1 MSFHSLMVITD
12 VDIEKAEQVLLPD
25 GMHFDG
31 ERRLFIKDLESCDLL
46 AVPGSGKTTAL
57 QAKLIC
63 MARHLPL
70 GEDKGILVLSHTN
83 NAVNEVKKKLRSE
96 CYQLLDAPHFIGTV
110 QDFVDKFL
118 AIPYYEQ
125 CFKQKVHVID
135 GMAYEQEV
143 ERYLNASFYRLTR
156 GTKYLRNKKFEFASI
171 RIRHIN
177 GGVLEF
183 TKGLDEKLSFKPV
196 KKWIDEGIEQKMHD
210 DIRADLVK
218 MKKNILRKGILHYD
232 DCYFLADTYIHKY
245 PFVVQA
251 LRKRFKYVFI
261 DETQDLKKYQLDLID
276 YIFDCDECC
285 LQRVGDKNQTIFN
298 RPDRTVPEQ
307 WIVRKMACLQNS
319 LRLTDSIAKVV
330 NPFAVDKAVDDTG
343 KPRFTVVGK
352 RQLEHGDIPPYL
364 ILFDEDTKDELLPTF
379 NNLIER
385 YHLRTAR
392 ESNKYGFHVVGWS
405 LKRNAGEVKDKLR
418 LEDIFPNCEKSSDKG
433 LSSYTTLSKFL
444 VFGCRELSM
453 HECKSVIQKAMICVL
468 RNLDILDSEGS
479 FYSKTTL
486 EKQMGLLDEEDYN
499 EYKLLLYRASVL
511 MFQQGYSECYTL
523 VADYLKGR
531 FSQIF
536 KISNNNKVL
545 TDFCEKGFDTGLL
558 NIDAPTSFPDIKIES
573 VHSTKGQTHCATMY
587 VETSFKDYE
596 SSHLFKQKKKATK
609 KASATFYPNPLFQE
623 EARYKQV
630 TCQAVMRMMYVGFSR
645 PTHLLCFAAVKDNW
659 NNDRIR
665 KMRSLGWKIIV
676 L

>member
-1 MSFHSLMVITD
+1 MIITD

-25 GMHFDG
+25 GIHFDG
-31 ERRLFIKDLESCDLL
+31 ERRLFIKDLKSCDLL

-70 GEDKGILVLSHTN
+70 HGDQGILVLSHTN
-83 NAVNEVKKKLRSE
+83 NAVNEVKKKLRHE

-125 CFKQKVHVID
+125 CLKQKVHAID

-143 ERYLNASFYRLTR
+143 ERYLNASFYRLTK
-156 GTKYLRNKKFEFASI
+156 GTKYLRYKKFEFASI
-171 RIRHIN
+171 RVHHN
-177 GGVLEF
+177 NSGALEF

-196 KKWIDEGIEQKMHD
+196 KKWVDEGTEQRMHNG
-210 DIRADLVK
+210 IKADLFK
-218 MKKNILRKGILHYD
+218 MKKAILRKGILHYD

-251 LRKRFKYVFI
+251 LRKRFKYIFI

-276 YIFDCDECC
+276 YIFDCNECC
-285 LQRVGDKNQTIFN
+285 IQRVGDKNQTIFN

-307 WIVRKMACLQNS
+307 WTVRKMKCLQNS
-319 LRLTDSIAKVV
+319 LRLPDSIARVV

-352 RQLEHGDIPPYL
+352 RQLEHGDIPPCL
-364 ILFDEDTKDELLPTF
+364 ILFNEYTKDELLPTF
-379 NNLIER
+379 NDIIDR
-385 YHLRTAR
+385 YHLRATR
-392 ESNKYGFHVVGWS
+392 DGEKYGFHVVGWN
-405 LKRNAGEVKDKLR
+405 LKRNEGEAKDKLR

-433 LSSYTTLSKFL
+433 LSSYATLSKFL

-453 HECKSVIQKAMICVL
+453 HECKSVIQKTMICLL
-468 RNLDILDSEGS
+468 RNIGVLDCEGR
-479 FYSKTTL
+479 FFSKTAL
-486 EKQMGLLDEEDYN
+486 GKQMELLGEDVFN
-499 EYKLLLYRASVL
+499 EYKLLLYRASIL
-511 MFQQGYSECYTL
+511 MYQQKYSGCYTS
-523 VADYLKGR
+523 VADYLR
-531 FSQIF
+531 DSFSRIF
-536 KISNNNKVL
+536 KISSNNKVL
-545 TDFCEKGFDTGLL
+545 EDFCEKEFDADLL
-558 NIDAPTSFPDIKIES
+558 NTEIPVAFPDIEIGS

-609 KASATFYPNPLFQE
+609 NTPATFYPNPLFQE
-623 EARYKQV
+623 EAQYKQV

-645 PTHLLCFAAVKDNW
+645 PTHLLCYASYKHNW
-659 NNDRIR
+659 NDEKIERMKR
-665 KMRSLGWKIIV
+665 LGWEIIE

>member
-1 MSFHSLMVITD
+1 MVITD
-12 VDIEKAEQVLLPD
+12 VDIEKAEQVLLPE

-31 ERRLFIKDLESCDLL
+31 ERRFFIKDLESCDLL

-70 GEDKGILVLSHTN
+70 EEDKGILVLSHTN

-125 CFKQKVHVID
+125 CFNQKVHVVD

-143 ERYLNASFYRLTR
+143 ERYLNTSFYRLTK
-156 GTKYLRNKKFEFASI
+156 GTKYFRYKKFEFASI
-171 RIRHIN
+171 RVRHN
-177 GGVLEF
+177 KDGVLEF

-196 KKWIDEGIEQKMHD
+196 KKWIDEGTEQRMHD
-210 DIRADLVK
+210 GIKADLLN
-218 MKKNILRKGILHYD
+218 MKNTILRKGVLHYD
-232 DCYFLADTYIHKY
+232 DCYFLADTYVHKY

-251 LRKRFKYVFI
+251 LRKRFKYIFI

-276 YIFDCDECC
+276 YIFDCDDCC

-298 RPDRTVPEQ
+298 RPDRTTPEQ
-307 WIVRKMACLQNS
+307 WIVRKIRCLQNS
-319 LRLTDSIAKVV
+319 LRLTDSIARVV
-330 NPFAVDKAVDDTG
+330 NPFAVDKAVDETG

-364 ILFDEDTKDELLPTF
+364 ILFDEYTKDDLLPTF
-379 NNLIER
+379 NDLIER
-385 YHLRTAR
+385 YHLRTTR
-392 ESNKYGFHVVGWS
+392 DGEKYGFHAVGWN
-405 LKRNAGEVKDKLR
+405 LKRNEGEAKDKLR
-418 LEDIFPNCEKSSDKG
+418 LEDIFPKCEKSSDKG
-433 LSSYTTLSKFL
+433 LSSYATLSKFL
-444 VFGCRELSM
+444 AFGCRELSM
-453 HECKSVIQKAMICVL
+453 HECKSVIQKTMICVL
-468 RNLDILDSEGS
+468 RNLGILASEER
-479 FYSKTTL
+479 FFTKTAL
-486 EKQMGLLDEEDYN
+486 EKQMELLGEDVFN
-499 EYKLLLYRASVL
+499 EYRLLLYRASVL
-511 MFQQGYSECYTL
+511 MYQQKYSECYTL
-523 VADYLKGR
+523 VADYLKGS
-531 FSQIF
+531 FSWIF
-536 KISNNNKVL
+536 KISSNNKVL
-545 TDFCEKGFDTGLL
+545 EDFCEKGFDVDLL
-558 NIDAPTSFPDIKIES
+558 NTEVPVDFPDIEIGS

-596 SSHLFKQKKKATK
+596 SSHLFKQKKKSTK
-609 KASATFYPNPLFQE
+609 NTPATFYPNPLFQE
-623 EARYKQV
+623 DAQYKQV

-645 PTHLLCFAAVKDNW
+645 PTHLLCYASYKHNW
-659 NNDRIR
+659 NDERIER
-665 KMRSLGWKIIV
+665 MIGLGWEIIE

>member
-1 MSFHSLMVITD
+1 MVITD
-12 VDIEKAEQVLLPD
+12 VDIEKAELVLLSD

-31 ERRLFIKDLESCDLL
+31 ERRLFIKGLKSCDLL

-70 GEDKGILVLSHTN
+70 EEDKGILVLSHTN
-83 NAVNEVKKKLRSE
+83 NAVNEVKMRLRTE

-125 CFKQKVHVID
+125 CFNQKVHVID

-156 GTKYLRNKKFEFASI
+156 GTKYLRYKKFEFACI

-196 KKWIDEGIEQKMHD
+196 KKWIDEGTEQKMYD
-210 DIRADLVK
+210 GIKSDLLK
-218 MKKNILRKGILHYD
+218 MKESILRKGILHYD

-307 WIVRKMACLQNS
+307 WIVRKMECLQNS
-319 LRLTDSIAKVV
+319 LRLSDSIAKVV

-343 KPRFTVVGK
+343 KSRFTVVGK

-364 ILFDEDTKDELLPTF
+364 ILFDEYTKDELLPTF
-379 NNLIER
+379 NDLIER

-392 ESNKYGFHVVGWS
+392 ESNKYGFHVVGWN

-444 VFGCRELSM
+444 VFGCRELCM
-453 HECKSVIQKAMICVL
+453 HECKSVIQKTMVCVL
-468 RNLDILDSEGS
+468 RNLAILDSEGK
-479 FYSKTTL
+479 FYSKTSL
-486 EKQMGLLDEEDYN
+486 GAY
-499 EYKLLLYRASVL
+499 YLLYSV
-511 MFQQGYSECYTL
+511 C
-523 VADYLKGR
+523 
-531 FSQIF
+531 
-536 KISNNNKVL
+536 
-545 TDFCEKGFDTGLL
+545 
-558 NIDAPTSFPDIKIES
+558 
-573 VHSTKGQTHCATMY
+573 
-587 VETSFKDYE
+587 
-596 SSHLFKQKKKATK
+596 
-609 KASATFYPNPLFQE
+609 
-623 EARYKQV
+623 
-630 TCQAVMRMMYVGFSR
+630 
-645 PTHLLCFAAVKDNW
+645 
-659 NNDRIR
+659 
-665 KMRSLGWKIIV
+665 
-676 L
+676 

>member
-1 MSFHSLMVITD
+1 MVITD
-12 VDIEKAEQVLLPD
+12 VDIEKAEQVLLSE

-31 ERRLFIKDLESCDLL
+31 ERRLFIKDLKSCDLL

-70 GEDKGILVLSHTN
+70 QGDQGILVLSHTN
-83 NAVNEVKKKLRSE
+83 NAVNEVKKKLHSE

-125 CFKQKVHVID
+125 CLKQKVHAID

-143 ERYLNASFYRLTR
+143 ERYLNASFYKLTK
-156 GTKYLRNKKFEFASI
+156 GTKYLRYKKFEFASI
-171 RIRHIN
+171 RVHHN
-177 GGVLEF
+177 NSGVLEF

-196 KKWIDEGIEQKMHD
+196 KKWIDEGTEQRMHNG
-210 DIRADLVK
+210 IKADLFK
-218 MKKNILRKGILHYD
+218 MKKAILRKGILHYD

-251 LRKRFKYVFI
+251 LRKRFKYIFI

-276 YIFDCDECC
+276 YIFDCDDCC

-307 WIVRKMACLQNS
+307 WTVRKMKCLQNS
-319 LRLTDSIAKVV
+319 LRLPDSIARVV

-352 RQLEHGDIPPYL
+352 RQLEHGDIPPCL
-364 ILFDEDTKDELLPTF
+364 ILIDEYTKDELLPTF
-379 NNLIER
+379 NDIIDR
-385 YHLRTAR
+385 YHLRATR
-392 ESNKYGFHVVGWS
+392 DGEKYGFHIIGWN
-405 LKRNAGEVKDKLR
+405 LKRNEGEAKDKLR

-433 LSSYTTLSKFL
+433 LSSYATLSKFL

-453 HECKSVIQKAMICVL
+453 HECKSVIQKTMICLL
-468 RNLDILDSEGS
+468 RNIGVLDSEGR
-479 FYSKTTL
+479 FFSKTAL
-486 EKQMGLLDEEDYN
+486 GKQIELLGEDVFN

-511 MFQQGYSECYTL
+511 MYQQKYSECYTL
-523 VADYLKGR
+523 VADYLRGS
-531 FSQIF
+531 FSRMF
-536 KISNNNKVL
+536 KISSNNKVL
-545 TDFCEKGFDTGLL
+545 EVFCEKKFDADLL
-558 NIDAPTSFPDIKIES
+558 NTEILVTFPDIEIGS

-596 SSHLFKQKKKATK
+596 SSHLFKQKKKAIKNTP
-609 KASATFYPNPLFQE
+609 ATFYPNPLFQE
-623 EARYKQV
+623 KAQYKQV
-630 TCQAVMRMMYVGFSR
+630 ICQAVMRMMYVGFSR
-645 PTHLLCFAAVKDNW
+645 PTHLLCYASYKHNW
-659 NNDRIR
+659 NDEKIERMKR
-665 KMRSLGWKIIV
+665 LGWEIIE

>member
-1 MSFHSLMVITD
+1 MVITD
-12 VDIEKAEQVLLPD
+12 VDIEKAEQVLLPE

-70 GEDKGILVLSHTN
+70 EEDKGILVLSHTN

-125 CFKQKVHVID
+125 CFNQKVHVVD

-143 ERYLNASFYRLTR
+143 ERYLNTSFYRLTK
-156 GTKYLRNKKFEFASI
+156 GTKYFRYKKFEFASI
-171 RIRHIN
+171 RVRHN
-177 GGVLEF
+177 KDGVLEF

-196 KKWIDEGIEQKMHD
+196 KKWIDEGTEQRMHD
-210 DIRADLVK
+210 GIKADLLN
-218 MKKNILRKGILHYD
+218 MKNTILRKGVLHYD
-232 DCYFLADTYIHKY
+232 DCYFLADTYVHKY

-251 LRKRFKYVFI
+251 LRKRFKYIFI

-276 YIFDCDECC
+276 YIFDCDDCC

-298 RPDRTVPEQ
+298 RPDRTTPEQ
-307 WIVRKMACLQNS
+307 WIVRKIRCLQNS
-319 LRLTDSIAKVV
+319 LRLTDSIARVV
-330 NPFAVDKAVDDTG
+330 NPFAVDKAVDETG

-364 ILFDEDTKDELLPTF
+364 ILFDEYTKDDLLPTF
-379 NNLIER
+379 NDLIER
-385 YHLRTAR
+385 YHLRTTR
-392 ESNKYGFHVVGWS
+392 DGEKYGFHAVGWN
-405 LKRNAGEVKDKLR
+405 LKRNEGEEKDKLR
-418 LEDIFPNCEKSSDKG
+418 LEDIFPKCEKSSDKG
-433 LSSYTTLSKFL
+433 LSSYATLSKFL
-444 VFGCRELSM
+444 AFGCRELSM
-453 HECKSVIQKAMICVL
+453 HECKSVIQKTMICVL
-468 RNLDILDSEGS
+468 RNLGILASEER
-479 FYSKTTL
+479 FFTKTAL
-486 EKQMGLLDEEDYN
+486 EKQMELLGEDVFN
-499 EYKLLLYRASVL
+499 EYRLLLYRASVL
-511 MFQQGYSECYTL
+511 MYQQKYSECYTL
-523 VADYLKGR
+523 VADYLKGS
-531 FSQIF
+531 FSWIF
-536 KISNNNKVL
+536 KISSNNKVL
-545 TDFCEKGFDTGLL
+545 EDFCEKGFDVDLL
-558 NIDAPTSFPDIKIES
+558 NTEVPVDFPDIEIGS

-596 SSHLFKQKKKATK
+596 SSHLFKQKKKSTK
-609 KASATFYPNPLFQE
+609 NTPATFYPNPLFQE
-623 EARYKQV
+623 DAQYKQV

-645 PTHLLCFAAVKDNW
+645 PTHLLCYASYKHNW
-659 NNDRIR
+659 NDERIER
-665 KMRSLGWKIIV
+665 MIGLGWEIIE

>member
-1 MSFHSLMVITD
+1 MVITD
-12 VDIEKAEQVLLPD
+12 VDIEKAEQVLLPE

-70 GEDKGILVLSHTN
+70 EEDKGILVLSHTN

-125 CFKQKVHVID
+125 CFNQKVHVVD

-143 ERYLNASFYRLTR
+143 ERYLNTSFYRLTK
-156 GTKYLRNKKFEFASI
+156 GTKYFRYKKFEFASI
-171 RIRHIN
+171 RVRHN
-177 GGVLEF
+177 KDGVLEF

-196 KKWIDEGIEQKMHD
+196 KKWIDEGTEQRMHD
-210 DIRADLVK
+210 GIKADLLN
-218 MKKNILRKGILHYD
+218 MKNTILRKGVLHYD
-232 DCYFLADTYIHKY
+232 DCYFLADTYVHKY

-251 LRKRFKYVFI
+251 LRKRFKYIFI

-276 YIFDCDECC
+276 YIFDCDDCC

-298 RPDRTVPEQ
+298 RPDRTTPEQ
-307 WIVRKMACLQNS
+307 WIVRKIRCLQNS
-319 LRLTDSIAKVV
+319 LRLTDSIARVV
-330 NPFAVDKAVDDTG
+330 NPFAVDKAVDETG

-364 ILFDEDTKDELLPTF
+364 ILFDEYTKDDLLPTF
-379 NNLIER
+379 NDLIER
-385 YHLRTAR
+385 YHLRTTR
-392 ESNKYGFHVVGWS
+392 DGEKYGFHAVGWN
-405 LKRNAGEVKDKLR
+405 LKRNEGEAKDKLR
-418 LEDIFPNCEKSSDKG
+418 LEDIFPKCEKSSDKG
-433 LSSYTTLSKFL
+433 LSSYATLSKFL
-444 VFGCRELSM
+444 AFGCRELSM
-453 HECKSVIQKAMICVL
+453 HECKSVIQKTMICVL
-468 RNLDILDSEGS
+468 RNLGILASEER
-479 FYSKTTL
+479 FFTKTAL
-486 EKQMGLLDEEDYN
+486 EKQMELLGEDVFN
-499 EYKLLLYRASVL
+499 EYRLLLYRASVL
-511 MFQQGYSECYTL
+511 MYQQKYSECYTL
-523 VADYLKGR
+523 VADYLKGS
-531 FSQIF
+531 FSWIF
-536 KISNNNKVL
+536 KISSNNKVL
-545 TDFCEKGFDTGLL
+545 EDFCEKGFDVDLL
-558 NIDAPTSFPDIKIES
+558 NTEVPVDFPDIEIGS

-596 SSHLFKQKKKATK
+596 SSHLFKQKKKSTK
-609 KASATFYPNPLFQE
+609 NTPATFYPNPLFQE
-623 EARYKQV
+623 DAQYKQV

-645 PTHLLCFAAVKDNW
+645 PTHLLCYASYKHNW
-659 NNDRIR
+659 NDERIER
-665 KMRSLGWKIIV
+665 MIGLGWEIIE

>member
-1 MSFHSLMVITD
+1 MVITD
-12 VDIEKAEQVLLPD
+12 VDIEKAEQVLLPE

-70 GEDKGILVLSHTN
+70 EEDKGILVLSHTN

-125 CFKQKVHVID
+125 CFNQKVHVVD

-143 ERYLNASFYRLTR
+143 ERYLNTSFYRLTK
-156 GTKYLRNKKFEFASI
+156 GTKYFRYKKFEFASI
-171 RIRHIN
+171 RVRHN
-177 GGVLEF
+177 KDGVLEF

-196 KKWIDEGIEQKMHD
+196 KKWIDEGTEQRMHD
-210 DIRADLVK
+210 GIKADLLN
-218 MKKNILRKGILHYD
+218 MKNTILRKGVLHYD
-232 DCYFLADTYIHKY
+232 DCYFLADTYVHKY

-251 LRKRFKYVFI
+251 LRKRFKYIFI

-276 YIFDCDECC
+276 YIFDCDDCC

-298 RPDRTVPEQ
+298 RPDRTTPEQ
-307 WIVRKMACLQNS
+307 WIVRKIRCLQKS
-319 LRLTDSIAKVV
+319 LRLTDSIARVV
-330 NPFAVDKAVDDTG
+330 NPFAVDKAVDETG

-364 ILFDEDTKDELLPTF
+364 ILFDEYTKDDLLPTF
-379 NNLIER
+379 NDLIER
-385 YHLRTAR
+385 YHLRTTR
-392 ESNKYGFHVVGWS
+392 DGEKYGFHAVGWN
-405 LKRNAGEVKDKLR
+405 LKRNEGEAKDKLR
-418 LEDIFPNCEKSSDKG
+418 LEDIFPKCEKSSDKG
-433 LSSYTTLSKFL
+433 LSSYATLSKFL
-444 VFGCRELSM
+444 AFGCRELSM
-453 HECKSVIQKAMICVL
+453 HECKSVIQKTMICVL
-468 RNLDILDSEGS
+468 RNLGILASEER
-479 FYSKTTL
+479 FFTKTAL
-486 EKQMGLLDEEDYN
+486 EKQMELLGEDVFN
-499 EYKLLLYRASVL
+499 EYRLLLYRASVL
-511 MFQQGYSECYTL
+511 MYQQKYSECYTL
-523 VADYLKGR
+523 VADYLKGS
-531 FSQIF
+531 FSWIF
-536 KISNNNKVL
+536 KISSNNKVL
-545 TDFCEKGFDTGLL
+545 EDFCEKGFDVDLL
-558 NIDAPTSFPDIKIES
+558 NTEVPVDFPDIEIGS

-596 SSHLFKQKKKATK
+596 SSHLFKQKKKSTK
-609 KASATFYPNPLFQE
+609 NTPATFYPNPLFQE
-623 EARYKQV
+623 DAQYKQV

-645 PTHLLCFAAVKDNW
+645 PTHLLCYASYKHNW
-659 NNDRIR
+659 NDERIER
-665 KMRSLGWKIIV
+665 MIGLGWEIIE